1 MLETGRRRVQDV
13 PTRRHIAGVLAIA
26 PHLLGVT
33 DPADSDHVSML
44 AFAESTIR
52 LADLARGAGRAA
64 DAVNEL
70 WPPVARLEART
81 APWRCTA
88 TNCARAASYAEP

>member
-33 DPADSDHVSML
+33 DPADSDHVS
-44 AFAESTIR
+44 AESTIR